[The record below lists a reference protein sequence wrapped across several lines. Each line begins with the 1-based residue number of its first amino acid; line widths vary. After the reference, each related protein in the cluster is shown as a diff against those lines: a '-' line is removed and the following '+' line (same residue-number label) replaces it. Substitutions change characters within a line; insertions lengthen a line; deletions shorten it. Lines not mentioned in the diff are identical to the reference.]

1 MTTAPKNTL
10 APELGLEKSL
20 VFPREEYAVRMAR
33 TRAAMAEQGI
43 DTLVVMGPEDL
54 YYLTGYRSMGF
65 FAWQALI
72 VQTEGTPVMLS
83 RDLER
88 RIYLNN
94 SWADKYLAYDDHQD
108 PVTTVV
114 DLLRDLRAHTG
125 RIGIPSSGLSI
136 SANDVA
142 RLARELTGA
151 TWHDSTTLVPNLR
164 LVKSELEVAAIREAA
179 DFTRIGMHAAIEACM
194 VGNTENDV
202 AAACLNAMISAG
214 SEHVSLG
221 PLVGSGFR
229 APFGHASWERTRLE
243 DGDLIFIEC
252 GGAMHRYHA
261 GAMRTVALGRMDDNR
276 KRLEAASRDGLNA
289 ALAVLKPGA
298 TSGEVDAA
306 ARAAVDQHGLG
317 DYFNHRSGYSIG
329 LGFRTWIEGMSL
341 RPHDDTL
348 IKEGMVLHVV
358 PALSDDV
365 TMMAISETA
374 LVTADGAEPLVNL
387 EQQVWVK

>member
-1 MTTAPKNTL
+1 MTASTTNIAT
-10 APELGLEKSL
+10 ETGQEKSL
-20 VFPREEYAVRMAR
+20 VFPREEYAARMAR
-33 TRAAMAEQGI
+33 TRAAMAEQGL

-72 VQTEGTPVMLS
+72 VRADGTPVMFS

-94 SWADKYLAYDDHQD
+94 SWAEEYLAYDDHQD
-108 PVTTVV
+108 PVTTFVGLLH
-114 DLLRDLRAHTG
+114 DLGAQTG

-142 RLARELTGA
+142 RLARELPGA
-151 TWHDSTTLVPNLR
+151 TWHDTTTLLPGLR
-164 LVKSELEVAAIREAA
+164 LVKSELEIAKIRQAAE
-179 DFTRIGMHAAIEACM
+179 FTRIGMHAAVEACV

-202 AAACLNAMISAG
+202 AAACLDAMIRAG
-214 SEHVSLG
+214 SEDPSLG
-221 PLVGSGFR
+221 PLVGAGFR
-229 APFGHASWERTRLE
+229 APFGHAAWERTRLG

-252 GGAMHRYHA
+252 GGAMNRYHA
-261 GAMRTVALGRMDDNR
+261 GAMRTVALGRMDDTR
-276 KRLEAASRDGLNA
+276 RRLEAASRDGLNA
-289 ALAVLKPGA
+289 GLAALKPGA

-306 ARAAVDQHGLG
+306 ARAAVDKHGLG
-317 DYFNHRSGYSIG
+317 EYFNHRSGYSIG

-341 RPHDDTL
+341 RPHDDTV
-348 IKEGMVLHVV
+348 ITEGMVVHVV

-374 LVTADGAEPLVNL
+374 LVTAAGAEPLVNL
-387 EQQVWVK
+387 EKQVWVR

>member
-1 MTTAPKNTL
+1 
-10 APELGLEKSL
+10 
-20 VFPREEYAVRMAR
+20 MAR
-33 TRAAMAEQGI
+33 TRAAMAEQEI
-43 DTLVVMGPEDL
+43 DTLLVMGPEDL

-72 VQTEGTPVMLS
+72 VQANGTPVMLS

-94 SWADKYLAYDDHQD
+94 SWAEEYVSYDDHQD
-108 PVTTVV
+108 PVSAVIN
-114 DLLRDLRAHTG
+114 LLHSVGAQSG
-125 RIGIPSSGLSI
+125 RIGIPKSGLSI
-136 SANDVA
+136 SATDVG
-142 RLARELTGA
+142 RLVRELPGIK
-151 TWHDSTTLVPNLR
+151 WHDTTTLLPNLR
-164 LVKSELEVAAIREAA
+164 LVKSELEVAKIREAA
-179 DFTRIGMHAAIEACM
+179 DFTRIGMEAAVDACV
-194 VGNTENDV
+194 VGSTENDV

-214 SEHVSLG
+214 SEHPSLG
-221 PLVGSGFR
+221 PLVGAGFR
-229 APFGHASWERTRLE
+229 APFGHASWERNTLS

-276 KRLEAASRDGLNA
+276 RRLEEASREGLNA
-289 ALAVLKPGA
+289 GLAALKPGA

-306 ARAAVDQHGLG
+306 ARAAVEKRGLSE
-317 DYFNHRSGYSIG
+317 YFNHRSGYSIG

-341 RPHDDTL
+341 RPHDDTV
-348 IKEGMVLHVV
+348 IEEGMVIHVV

-374 LVTADGAEPLVNL
+374 LVTANGAEPLVNL
-387 EQQVWVK
+387 EKKVWVR